1 MKLLNIGFNSMVS
14 SDRIVALLAY
24 DSAPVKRIISVAKD
38 RGMAVDATF
47 GRRTRSVIMMD
58 TGHVI
63 LSGISTD
70 TISSRSAA
78 QKDEPQ

>member
-14 SDRIVALLAY
+14 SDRIVALLTY
-24 DSAPVKRIISVAKD
+24 DSAPVRRIIGVAKD
-38 RGMAVDATF
+38 KGLAIDATF
-47 GRRTRSVIMMD
+47 GRRTRSVIIMD

-70 TISSRSAA
+70 TIASRAA
-78 QKDEPQ
+78 LPKDEPL